1 MPAALARIDEPWSQ
15 RTPWS
20 SWTAWCWYSLTAS
33 PERYASRFAVVTT
46 GNPRLDTQPAS
57 ERARVMHLLA
67 DARERMIP
75 EDVSKEDDE
84 AVDWGAL
91 LAACKGD
98 ATALQ

>member
-1 MPAALARIDEPWSQ
+1 MEFMDGLVLVQPDGLS
-15 RTPWS
+15 
-20 SWTAWCWYSLTAS
+20 
-33 PERYASRFAVVTT
+33 

-57 ERARVMHLLA
+57 DRARVMHLLA

-84 AVDWGAL
+84 AVDWGDL

-98 ATALQ
+98 AKALQ